1 MEFVHCVTI
10 CIFDINLVMKMINTI
25 LFDVCAYLLNVP
37 VQYFLVINVDD
48 YELCYVNVF
57 ISVDEQF

>member
-1 MEFVHCVTI
+1 
-10 CIFDINLVMKMINTI
+10 MKMINTI